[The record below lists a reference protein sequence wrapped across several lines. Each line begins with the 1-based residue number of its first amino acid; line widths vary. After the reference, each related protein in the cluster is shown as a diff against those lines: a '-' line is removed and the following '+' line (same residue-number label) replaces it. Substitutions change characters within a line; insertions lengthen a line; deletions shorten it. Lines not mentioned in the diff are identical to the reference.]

1 MNYPSLSMHVR
12 GSSLLD
18 NRSLRALRMK
28 ATTIRHMTKKTIMY
42 MHQASKPLHFTLQTP
57 WRLFRD
63 STMRGLHLAKPQG
76 TNTTPFPKKLPQCRQ
91 LRGPGQWSW
100 PTSSERAQ
108 SALSVGPPPRPK
120 KPLPQRLTAVLRRSR
135 RFFRAVWRRGR

>member
-42 MHQASKPLHFTLQTP
+42 MHQASKPLHYTLQTP

-76 TNTTPFPKKLPQCRQ
+76 TNTTPLPKISGGAGSGARADGIVVQMQRELREGSQ
-91 LRGPGQWSW
+91 LAHRRGQRGRSL
-100 PTSSERAQ
+100 RA
-108 SALSVGPPPRPK
+108 S
-120 KPLPQRLTAVLRRSR
+120 QRCCGETCP
-135 RFFRAVWRRGR
+135 FFRAPRRRGR